1 MPAATPMLPQKQ
13 SLKTFSY
20 ILKVQCSMFN
30 VQSTQRVR
38 AFKMQKYIF
47 RKRKHHFLCYFLLNN
62 PQKPKVP
69 LDPKG
74 RFHSEA
80 EKECSKF
87 KVGANLR
94 VSPQSS

>member
-1 MPAATPMLPQKQ
+1 M
-13 SLKTFSY
+13 F
-20 ILKVQCSMFN
+20 KVQSSKFKVPLDPKGRFHSEAEKECSKFK
-30 VQSTQRVR
+30 VQKSDEIQRVR

-87 KVGANLR
+87 IV
-94 VSPQSS
+94 